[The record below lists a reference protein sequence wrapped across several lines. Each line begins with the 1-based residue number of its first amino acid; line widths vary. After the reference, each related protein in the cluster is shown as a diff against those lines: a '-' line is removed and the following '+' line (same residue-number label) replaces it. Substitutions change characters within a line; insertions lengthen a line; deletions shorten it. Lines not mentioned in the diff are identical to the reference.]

1 MTAARRLAA
10 ACFAFAFTCTAAQ
23 AGTTG
28 TIEGRATT
36 QDARPIA
43 NATVELRSVAET
55 LETTTDGGG
64 YFHFLS
70 LYPDRYMLKV
80 RKRGYFGYLTAWFEV
95 HADHITSCSARM
107 DVLLQGEF
115 AVWYHGNKVVT
126 CSY

>member
-10 ACFAFAFTCTAAQ
+10 ACFAFALTCAAAQ

-36 QDARPIA
+36 RDARPIA
-43 NATVELRSVAET
+43 NATVELFSVGQT
-55 LETTTDGGG
+55 LRTTTDGGG

-70 LYPDRYMLKV
+70 LYPDRYVLNV
-80 RKRGYFGYLTAWFEV
+80 RQRGYFGYLTAWFEV
-95 HADHITSCSARM
+95 HADQITTCNARM
-107 DVLLQGEF
+107 DVLFLGEF
-115 AVWYHGNKVVT
+115 LIPRNGNKVVT